1 MMKILSPAG
10 DFDSLIFALNE
21 GADEIYFGVNEF
33 NARNNVVGFNLEDVG
48 EVVKYC
54 ALFNARCFMAVNI
67 LFRDEELESA
77 VNLIVKAYNQG
88 VDAFIIQDLGLA
100 KILFENY
107 PMIELH
113 ASTQMGIHNLEGVLF
128 LQNFNFK
135 RVVLA
140 RETTLKEVKRIKE
153 NSNIEIEYFVQGAL
167 CVSFSGNCYLSSV
180 LHNAS
185 GNRGLCKQLCR
196 LNYTAYE
203 KDKKLKE
210 GYLLS
215 AKDFCMIDRLSELE
229 KAGVDSLKIEGRA
242 RRPFYVKTAT
252 REYYNALRRKPY
264 DLSNLKLAFN
274 RNYCHGYFDGN
285 GDIISEV
292 QNHVGVC
299 VGKVERVNVGKRFN
313 EVIFSSNREIT
324 KKSVLKFY
332 DGEKE
337 FKVITAYDVK
347 KVNGNL
353 FKVTTT
359 AFIKKGLTVRLIAD
373 GEKEDEKPIIKRR
386 NLEITVNATVNKP
399 LKAIVSL
406 FDNFVVFSDFL
417 LEEGKN
423 SFLTEEELKDNFNKS
438 EFFEAKLK
446 IENLDKV
453 FVRKSNLNAFRKKVF
468 DCALAHLLKKPAR
481 LEEISLKTERRKE
494 FDFDVQIIENKDEEL
509 KAKNIIYS
517 PEVYKEED
525 ILNVKNRVE
534 KALSTFY
541 LDTPNYAEKEDII
554 FLKNLIEKNR
564 LNFVVN
570 NYYALSIKGNKII
583 GAHMNVFNS
592 VSASYFNAPILTIDG
607 SIGKRVPYYLMTFK
621 HCPIKHMYKC
631 SCDNCKYNDDV
642 YYKND
647 NGKVLK
653 LYRKKLKTCTFYL
666 K

>member
-1 MMKILSPAG
+1 MKILSPAG
-10 DFDSLIFALNE
+10 DFESLIFALNE
-21 GADEIYFGVNEF
+21 GADEVYFGVNEF
-33 NARNNVVGFNLEDVG
+33 NARNNIVGFNLEDVS
-48 EVVKYC
+48 EIVKYC
-54 ALFNARCFMAVNI
+54 ALFNVRCFMAVNI
-67 LFRDEELESA
+67 LFKDEELESA
-77 VNLIVKAYNQG
+77 VNLIVKAYNLG

-113 ASTQMGIHNLEGVLF
+113 ASTQMGIHNLEGVNF
-128 LQNFNFK
+128 LRNFNFK

-140 RETTLKEVKRIKE
+140 RETPLSEIKRIRD
-153 NSNIEIEYFVQGAL
+153 NSTIEIEYFVQGAL

-196 LNYTAYE
+196 LNYAIYE
-203 KDKKLKE
+203 KDKKLKD

-242 RRPFYVKTAT
+242 RRPYYVKTAT
-252 REYYNALRRKPY
+252 REYYNALRHKPY
-264 DLSNLKLAFN
+264 DISSLKLAFN

-292 QNHVGVC
+292 QNHIGVAL
-299 VGKVERVNVGKRFN
+299 GKVEKVNAGKKFN
-313 EVIFSSNREIT
+313 EIFLSSNREIT

-347 KVNGNL
+347 RVDGNL

-359 AFIKKGLTVRLIAD
+359 AFIKKGLTVRLVTD
-373 GEKEDEKPIIKRR
+373 GASEDEKPIVKRK
-386 NLEITVNATVNKP
+386 NLEIVLNASVNKP
-399 LKAIVSL
+399 LTAIVKLETPLIVS
-406 FDNFVVFSDFL
+406 SDFI
-417 LEEGKN
+417 LEKGEN
-423 SFLTEEELKDNFNKS
+423 SFLTEDELKDNFNKS
-438 EFFEAKLK
+438 EYFNATLK

-453 FVRKSNLNAFRKKVF
+453 FVRKSCLNAFRKTVFEKALDGIIKKVEKL
-468 DCALAHLLKKPAR
+468 CEYKHEK
-481 LEEISLKTERRKE
+481 ERCNLP
-494 FDFDVQIIENKDEEL
+494 DFPVQIVEKFSEKLTSE
-509 KAKNIIYS
+509 NIIYS
-517 PEVYKEED
+517 PEFYEERD
-525 ILNVKNRVE
+525 ILAFKKRVE
-534 KALSTFY
+534 SWGRTFY
-541 LDTPNYAEKEDII
+541 LDTPNYAEKEDVC
-554 FLKNLIEKNR
+554 FLKEIIEKNR

-570 NYYALSIKGNKII
+570 NYYALLFKGKKII

-592 VSASYFNAPILTIDG
+592 VSANFFNAPILTIDG
-607 SIGKRVPYYLMTFK
+607 SIGEKAPYYLMTFK
-621 HCPIKHMYKC
+621 HCPVKRTYKC
-631 SCDNCKYNDDV
+631 KCDNCKYNDNL
-642 YYKND
+642 YYKNQS
-647 NGKVLK
+647 GKVFK